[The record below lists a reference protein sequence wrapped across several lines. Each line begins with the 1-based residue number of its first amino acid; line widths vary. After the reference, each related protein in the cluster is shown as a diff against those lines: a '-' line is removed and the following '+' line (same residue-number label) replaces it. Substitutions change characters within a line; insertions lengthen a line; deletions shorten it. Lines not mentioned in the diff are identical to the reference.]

1 MKMESAQIFYTGG
14 KQQSCNRTHN

>member
-14 KQQSCNRTHN
+14 KQQICNRTHN